1 MATDPRK
8 RQKQL
13 AKKKAKRKT
22 AAAAKKMVDKLGG
35 LFSQTT
41 LEKAPIYECLAPSRL
56 FETGIGTVIM
66 ARKMPTGEIGAGFF
80 MLDVWCLGV
89 KNAFFTIL
97 TLPEYQQQLLE
108 IRQRENLQTIPPPCA
123 RKLVEGSAAYAK
135 ELGFSPDSDYK
146 KAKTVFGN
154 IKAEEC
160 PEDFEFGKEG
170 KPFYMNGP
178 YDTPEKSR
186 KILNQLTKKC
196 GPDGFHYIAGLNPD
210 Q

>member
-22 AAAAKKMVDKLGG
+22 VAVAKKTVDKHGG
-35 LFSQTT
+35 MFPQTT
-41 LEKAPIYECLAPSRL
+41 LEKAPIHKCIAPSRL

-66 ARKMPTGEIGAGFF
+66 ARKLPNGNIGAGFF

-108 IRQRENLQTIPPPCA
+108 IRQRENLQTISFPCA
-123 RKLVEGSAAYAK
+123 RKLIEDSAAYAE
-135 ELGFSPDSDYK
+135 ELGFSPDPDYK
-146 KAKTVFGN
+146 KAKIVFGD
-154 IKAEEC
+154 IKADEC
-160 PEDFEFGKEG
+160 LENFEFGKEG

-186 KILNQLTKKC
+186 KIINQLTKKC
-196 GPDGFHYIAGLNPD
+196 GPEGFHYTAHPSKL
-210 Q
+210 

>member
-22 AAAAKKMVDKLGG
+22 VAVAKKTVDKHGG
-35 LFSQTT
+35 MFPQTT
-41 LEKAPIYECLAPSRL
+41 LEKAPIHKCIAPSRL

-66 ARKMPTGEIGAGFF
+66 ARKLPNGNIGAGFF

-108 IRQRENLQTIPPPCA
+108 IRQRENLQTISFPCA
-123 RKLVEGSAAYAK
+123 RKLIEDSAAYAE
-135 ELGFSPDSDYK
+135 ELGFSP
-146 KAKTVFGN
+146 
-154 IKAEEC
+154 
-160 PEDFEFGKEG
+160 EFGKEG

-186 KILNQLTKKC
+186 KIINQLTKKC
-196 GPDGFHYIAGLNPD
+196 GPEGFHYTAHPSKL
-210 Q
+210 